1 MLKLSSVLC
10 ICLCLVSV
18 RAAPEKNLAGSR
30 KLSDKE
36 HFDKD
41 GKHNKEYDHE
51 AFLGKEKKSF
61 EQLTPE
67 ESIERLGKL
76 VDQID
81 KDGDGKVSAQELKDW
96 IQFSKTQQHLDAA
109 GKRWEDT
116 KTREEKLVSRSDFK
130 GDKSIDPMGPLPWE
144 RYKRMSYGPDPENH
158 EDSKRLLKQMKMDER
173 RWKAADLDHDGKL
186 SKAEFAAFNQ
196 PWEYDYMHVVTAQ
209 ENLEDMDKD
218 MDGKISLQEY
228 LEGIYQKS
236 ASEMT
241 EEELKGKEADKEYFQ
256 SERDRNKDGFLDTDE
271 MKEWLFPT
279 SFDYLAAEA
288 SHLIYHADSNED
300 KVLTKAEI
308 LAKHD
313 LFVGSRVT
321 NYGKDLTLHDEF

>member
-1 MLKLSSVLC
+1 MLKLSTVFC

-61 EQLTPE
+61 DKLTPE

-196 PWEYDYMHVVTAQ
+196 PWEYDYMHVVAAQ

-218 MDGKISLQEY
+218 KDGKISLQEF

-241 EEELKGKEADKEYFQ
+241 EEELKRKEADKEYFQ

-288 SHLIYHADSNED
+288 SHLIYHADSNE
-300 KVLTKAEI
+300 V
-308 LAKHD
+308 
-313 LFVGSRVT
+313 
-321 NYGKDLTLHDEF
+321 